1 MCGLFV
7 CPAVCECV
15 VCVGIGV
22 VSTLSFVF
30 QELPDYGG
38 DTESDRGG
46 NDRAAER
53 SWWAATSFQEGIPP
67 VVEKRAQPKFQPV
80 ERVRGAMKVDAAV
93 RVTFIELEQDALKVA
108 VDGKPQ
114 DGQQWCTHMHQVH
127 GLSLQKGLSE
137 ASHPTLFLELPQDP
151 SGGNP
156 TPDKIKYVKELCSRH
171 RGEAIEVCRSTWTL
185 HAQGPP
191 HADSIHTQLL
201 LGSEVEPASG
211 GFRNTVIQTMAEFGA
226 QVVFSEGGHRPDW
239 KNMKS
244 RWITPDCISTAH
256 HWQRSCKVITLS
268 MLFSK
273 LGNRWSARALY
284 DFYMSQR
291 IVVLKIKRDAGPQRS
306 TRQFLAQET
315 NHIIPELCKA
325 LGLKVPENTASL
337 KEYIASMTLA
347 AFAPPW
353 LNRQPI
359 EQRPGQGTSP
369 SNQWM
374 ILRHSMLQVPWDSLP
389 TRVQATLTVG
399 TNSRPLVTGA
409 VGFPLLRCAALR
421 IVQSPG
427 GNQQSASGDSVLPCG
442 RVLTMTP
449 LWQCVLDGKP
459 LKNWLCHR
467 CHADQLA
474 SGSQPSDSGTRVLV
488 MWPLVQ
494 HMMTKGSR
502 PVQVVLDA
510 PPDGWMWGEHC
521 HSSSANLLNKPLAEK
536 WDWSQCS
543 PGQSTRCLLSAE
555 ESELVWNSSSRFQ

>member
-1 MCGLFV
+1 M
-7 CPAVCECV
+7 
-15 VCVGIGV
+15 
-22 VSTLSFVF
+22 
-30 QELPDYGG
+30 
-38 DTESDRGG
+38 
-46 NDRAAER
+46 
-53 SWWAATSFQEGIPP
+53 
-67 VVEKRAQPKFQPV
+67 VEKRAQPKFQPV

-93 RVTFIELEQDALKVA
+93 RVTFDKLEQHALQVA

-114 DGQQWCTHMHQVH
+114 DGKDWCAHMHKDY
-127 GLSLQKGLSE
+127 GLTLQKELSNE
-137 ASHPTLFLELPQDP
+137 AHPTLFLQLPQDP

-156 TPDKIKYVKELCSRH
+156 PTDNIKYVKELCGRH
-171 RGEAIEVCRSTWTL
+171 QREVVEVGRSTWKL

-191 HADSIHTQLL
+191 PADTIHKQLL
-201 LGSEVEPASG
+201 LGSEVGPASG
-211 GFRNTVIQTMAEFGA
+211 GFQTSDIQTMAEFGA
-226 QVVFSEGGHRPDW
+226 QVVFSNDSHRPDW

-244 RWITPDCISTAH
+244 RWIAPDCKSTAH
-256 HWQRSCKVITLS
+256 HWQRYCKVITLS
-268 MLFSK
+268 MLFSG
-273 LGNRWSARALY
+273 LGKHWSARALY
-284 DFYMSQR
+284 DFYMAQR
-291 IVVLKIKRDAGPQRS
+291 IVVLKIQRTGGPQRS

-325 LGLKVPENTASL
+325 LGLKVPENTASM

-374 ILRHSMLQVPWDSLP
+374 ILRHSMLQVPLDSLP
-389 TRVQATLTVG
+389 KRVQTALTGG

-421 IVQSPG
+421 IVQSTG
-427 GNQQSASGDSVLPCG
+427 GNPQSASGDSVLPCV

-459 LKNWLCHR
+459 LKNWLCHK
-467 CHADQLA
+467 CHADQLT
-474 SGSQPSDSGTRVLV
+474 SGSQSSDSGTRVLV

-494 HMMTKGSR
+494 NMMTKGSR

-555 ESELVWNSSSRFQ
+555 ESKLVWNSSSRFQ